1 MNSELSL
8 RVARWRGDLLRL
20 NSAQDARI
28 ESDQVIEVD
37 EQTGS
42 IRLIRPPQPGEKVE
56 HDHRG
61 RLIAPGFIDTHVH
74 FPQLDVIGS
83 PAEGL
88 LPWLEQ
94 HTFPTETLFCD
105 PGHAKAVA
113 DVFID
118 ELLRHG
124 VTTAAVYCTS
134 HPASVQAF
142 MQASLARDL
151 AMIAGKVLQD
161 RHSPPGLRDDTEQ
174 SLRDT
179 EALIGRWHGKARLHY
194 AITPRFAPTSTERQ
208 LAGAGEIARAFP
220 DVFVQSHVAENRQE
234 IDWVRSLF
242 PGDRSYLA
250 VYERFGLVR
259 PRSIWGHCIYLDDR
273 DRALLKDHD
282 ALAAV
287 CPTSNLFLGSGLF
300 NFSDAAHRWT
310 LASDIGGGSSF
321 SPFRSMMAAYEIAR
335 LGGHYLSPSTLWWHA
350 SAGSAAALGLD
361 HRLGS
366 IQAGNDA
373 DFIVIDPATKPL
385 LARRWAGAASDQAR
399 LFALIVLGDDRTIR
413 HTVVR
418 GRIAPLSDQAASSSS
433 LSPR

>member
-1 MNSELSL
+1 M
-8 RVARWRGDLLRL
+8 
-20 NSAQDARI
+20 
-28 ESDQVIEVD
+28 
-37 EQTGS
+37 
-42 IRLIRPPQPGEKVE
+42 
-56 HDHRG
+56 H
-61 RLIAPGFIDTHVH
+61 
-74 FPQLDVIGS
+74 
-83 PAEGL
+83 
-88 LPWLEQ
+88 
-94 HTFPTETLFCD
+94 
-105 PGHAKAVA
+105 
-113 DVFID
+113 
-118 ELLRHG
+118 
-124 VTTAAVYCTS
+124 
-134 HPASVQAF
+134 
-142 MQASLARDL
+142 ASLARDL

-300 NFSDAAHRWT
+300 NFSEAAHRWT

-366 IQAGNDA
+366 IKAGNDA

>member
-1 MNSELSL
+1 M
-8 RVARWRGDLLRL
+8 LRL

-134 HPASVQAF
+134 HPASVEAF
-142 MQASLARDL
+142 MHASLARDL
-151 AMIAGKVLQD
+151 AMIVGKVLQD

-273 DRALLKDHD
+273 DRALLKDHG

-300 NFSDAAHRWT
+300 NFSEAAHRWT